1 METPPPNVG
10 GRVTR
15 RDADSVGRFGVSS
28 ERGPPAWWRWTRT
41 LPPLR
46 WPDCPGP
53 LSALGLESCLAGS
66 LTFGTGASG
75 GPPNPLL
82 SRGACVCVCAPSP
95 GLPGLSPRPAG
106 APFPTSSLAPLS
118 TSRRCG
124 RVLSLP
130 VPSAFT
136 AVPWAQDV
144 FTSGGR
150 VLLTAAFRLEKVCA
164 HPVRRFQLL
173 LVNGVVKPLNRKDE
187 FSCSGDFQRS
197 DFVLAPRKSLKCTR
211 AILKLYNCVMTTLL
225 KFTQLCFIVGKR
237 ASFEFP

>member
-10 GRVTR
+10 GRGHEEGCR
-15 RDADSVGRFGVSS
+15 QCGQIRVSS

-41 LPPLR
+41 LQPLR

-95 GLPGLSPRPAG
+95 GLPGLSPGRVPRGLPSRRPRSR
-106 APFPTSSLAPLS
+106 PFP
-118 TSRRCG
+118 RR
-124 RVLSLP
+124 VDVVLP

-136 AVPWAQDV
+136 AVVWAQDV

-173 LVNGVVKPLNRKDE
+173 LVNSFVKPLKRKDE
-187 FSCSGDFQRS
+187 FSCFGDFQRS
-197 DFVLAPRKSLKCTR
+197 DFILAPRKSLKRTR
-211 AILKLYNCVMTTLL
+211 AILKLYNYMMTTLL
-225 KFTQLCFIVGKR
+225 KFMQLSVLL
-237 ASFEFP
+237 